1 MPVAQ
6 PASPAGTT
14 NQGRRYVESPNI
26 QSTLKGI
33 FEAQFLAKKLPG
45 MSQLNNGEVPK
56 AQSPELQAQGVPA
69 PAHSELQPR
78 STPETVQ
85 RDPPQQSPSVPKESN
100 KIRKHA
106 QNLYVD
112 IAETVEE
119 IFPFEEV
126 AKRHGT
132 STSRVVDA
140 VKGIIQLPLLRCQS
154 DKRRAGPLAMERM
167 QGFREA
173 KRARLATQTA
183 SDQGGG

>member
-6 PASPAGTT
+6 PAPSAGTAS
-14 NQGRRYVESPNI
+14 QGRRYVESCNI

-45 MSQLNNGEVPK
+45 MSQPNGGEEPK
-56 AQSPELQAQGVPA
+56 PQSAELQTQGAPA
-69 PAHSELQPR
+69 AAHSEPQPR
-78 STPETVQ
+78 STPETIQ
-85 RDPPQQSPSVPKESN
+85 HDSPQQSPPVPKESN
-100 KIRKHA
+100 NTRKHA
-106 QNLYVD
+106 PNLYVD

-132 STSRVVDA
+132 STGRVVDA
-140 VKGIIQLPLLRCQS
+140 VKGIIQLPLLRYQS

-173 KRARLATQTA
+173 KRARLATDTA